1 MTTSA
6 TNARAQ
12 ALESDVTPLHSDLID
27 RFCDHLWLADG
38 LSNATLS
45 SYRQDMTRFSRWC
58 VGRSTTLSNISRSD
72 IEQYLATQF
81 AEKARSSSVS
91 RRLSTLKR
99 FYRWQLA
106 LGARADDPCALVD
119 APRATR
125 YLPKNLTEAQVE
137 ALLAAPDESTALGQ
151 RDRAMLE
158 MLYASGLRV
167 SELVGLKMIQMDL
180 ERGLVKVIGK
190 GSKERLVPMGE
201 IAVKA
206 TTRYVED
213 ARRQW
218 LPAPLR
224 SDFVFI
230 TARGDGMTRQA
241 FWYIIKKHAVTAG
254 ISAASLSP
262 HTLRH
267 AFATHLLNH
276 GADLRVVQMLLG
288 HADITTT
295 QIYTHVARERLKNL
309 HFTHHPRGK

>member
-1 MTTSA
+1 MPAQSIDTAA
-6 TNARAQ
+6 TRPTN
-12 ALESDVTPLHSDLID
+12 DLID

-38 LSNATLS
+38 LANATLS
-45 SYRQDMTRFSRWC
+45 SYRQDMTRFDRWC
-58 VGRSTTLSNISRSD
+58 DEHATSLTNISRSE
-72 IEQYLATQF
+72 IEHYLASQF

-106 LGARADDPCALVD
+106 LGARVDDPCALVD

-137 ALLAAPDESTALGQ
+137 ALLAAPDENTALGA

-158 MLYASGLRV
+158 TLYASGLRV

-201 IAVKA
+201 LAVNA
-206 TTRYVED
+206 TKSYVEG
-213 ARRQW
+213 ARRDW

-254 ISAASLSP
+254 IAAASLSP

-309 HFTHHPRGK
+309 HSTHHPRGK

>member
-1 MTTSA
+1 MNA
-6 TNARAQ
+6 APTNE
-12 ALESDVTPLHSDLID
+12 LVD

-45 SYRQDMTRFSRWC
+45 SYRQDMTRFDRWC
-58 VGRSTTLSNISRSD
+58 AEKKTSLSDVSRAD
-72 IEQYLATQF
+72 IEQYLAAQF

-99 FYRWQLA
+99 FYKWQLS

-137 ALLAAPDESTALGQ
+137 ALLAAPDEHTALGE
-151 RDRAMLE
+151 RDRAMFE
-158 MLYASGLRV
+158 VLYASGLRV
-167 SELVGLKMIQMDL
+167 SELVGLKLLQMDL
-180 ERGLVKVIGK
+180 ERGLLKVMGK
-190 GSKERLVPMGE
+190 GAKERLVPMGE
-201 IAVKA
+201 NAVSA
-206 TTRYVED
+206 VRQYLEG
-213 ARRQW
+213 ARRDW
-218 LPAPLR
+218 LTPAGSAQKT
-224 SDFVFI
+224 SDYVFI
-230 TARGDGMTRQA
+230 TARGGAMTRQT
-241 FWYIIKKHAVTAG
+241 FWHLIKKHALIAG
-254 ISAASLSP
+254 INPESLSP

-309 HFTHHPRGK
+309 HREHHPRGK